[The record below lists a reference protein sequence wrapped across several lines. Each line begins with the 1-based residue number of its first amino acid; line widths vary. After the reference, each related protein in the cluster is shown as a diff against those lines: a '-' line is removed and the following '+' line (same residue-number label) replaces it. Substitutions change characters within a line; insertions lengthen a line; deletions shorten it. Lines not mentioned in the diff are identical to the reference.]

1 MMNNTMLKTQR
12 SGAPMTG
19 NKVSANK
26 VPTNNRHMEEA
37 LKKSAADAEEPPI
50 GSSTASGRSG
60 PDSKLGVSAPETAAP
75 APTPQP
81 PRESEGR
88 LKSWVKNLF
97 PGRKFES
104 EDSLRDAIEELMD
117 EEDGGPKSSVAAHE
131 RALISNILQL
141 RDLPVVDV
149 MVPRADIVAINLT
162 ASKDEL
168 NALLAQR
175 PHSRIPVYKDDLDNI
190 VGVINMKDMVAHMA
204 QSTAFEIRDIMR
216 DALVVSPSMRVM
228 DLLLQMRQ
236 SKVHIAFVVDEFGGI
251 DGLITINDLISAIV
265 GEVDDEFDFDIAPQ
279 IIERPDGSAIVD
291 ARLSLTDFESRYG
304 TLFTEDED
312 HEEADTLGG
321 LVSYIAGR
329 VPARG
334 ELIRHDSG
342 LEFEVIDADPRR
354 IMRLRVRNLPQK
366 QADAE

>member
-1 MMNNTMLKTQR
+1 MMNNTMLKPQR
-12 SGAPMTG
+12 NGASMAGNKISASGAH
-19 NKVSANK
+19 
-26 VPTNNRHMEEA
+26 NRHMEDA
-37 LKKSAADAEEPPI
+37 LHKSDADTDEPPI
-50 GSSTASGRSG
+50 GSSTA
-60 PDSKLGVSAPETAAP
+60 PEAVPAP
-75 APTPQP
+75 APVPHP
-81 PRESEGR
+81 PREEGR
-88 LKSWVKNLF
+88 LKSWVKSQF
-97 PGRKFES
+97 PGRKFDN

-162 ASKDEL
+162 ASKEEL

-204 QSTAFEIRDIMR
+204 QSTDFEIRDIMR
-216 DALVVSPSMRVM
+216 DVLVVSPSMRVM

-265 GEVDDEFDFDIAPQ
+265 GELDDEFDFDIAPQ

-291 ARLSLTDFESRYG
+291 ARLSLTDFEARYG
-304 TLFTEDED
+304 TVFTEDED

-334 ELIRHDSG
+334 ELIKHDSG

-366 QADAE
+366 QAETE